1 MTPTKSAWASKINWT
16 ATIGALAGLATVFG
30 IDIDPALQAKIAA
43 SISAVSGVA
52 VVIWRTWFTTKQIG

>member
-16 ATIGALAGLATVFG
+16 ATIGALAAVATVFG

-52 VVIWRTWFTTKQIG
+52 VVIWRTWFTSKKIG